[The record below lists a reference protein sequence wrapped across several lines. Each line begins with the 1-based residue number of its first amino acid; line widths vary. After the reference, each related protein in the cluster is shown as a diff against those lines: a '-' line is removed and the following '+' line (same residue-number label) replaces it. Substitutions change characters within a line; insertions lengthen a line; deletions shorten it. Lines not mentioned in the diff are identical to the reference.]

1 MRTLRHSENPSIT
14 ASLLSPL
21 ETGRQTGRLGGR
33 ASGATCVV
41 NSLNGAAMS
50 FIHMPDASWAW
61 AKEFMLAAGGVVG
74 EGS

>member
-1 MRTLRHSENPSIT
+1 
-14 ASLLSPL
+14 
-21 ETGRQTGRLGGR
+21 
-33 ASGATCVV
+33 
-41 NSLNGAAMS
+41 MS